1 MSEEEQKEQ
10 IREYVLNRYN
20 KGFFKKKEII
30 RDSKGKIMRRIF
42 HDIEPIINVF
52 EKHIEVKNHI
62 DGSPIILG
70 KGILK

>member
-1 MSEEEQKEQ
+1 MDDYS
-10 IREYVLNRYN
+10 IVREYVLNRYN

-30 RDSKGKIMRRIF
+30 RDGKGKIIRRIF
-42 HDIEPIINVF
+42 HDIEPIIDIF
-52 EKHIEVKNHI
+52 EKHIEVRNHV